1 MNMTDKEMI
10 LDIENFRP
18 FSFSG
23 VQCMYG
29 TALMKSIVRML
40 KRLDV
45 KPGETFVYDKRMARL
60 RNLKYYNHAC
70 SQDFLY
76 YGVSYEEDDDFS
88 KEYECENFDVDGK
101 CYRLWDYWE
110 DPIPNIPDFINCGM
124 LQNIHVDHLNN
135 IYNYLRMEVKAPKEK
150 RRFTIEK
157 K

>member
-1 MNMTDKEMI
+1 MTDKEII

-76 YGVSYEEDDDFS
+76 YGVSYEEDYGFS

-101 CYRLWDYWE
+101 CYRLLNWWE
-110 DPIPNIPDFINCGM
+110 EPILDIPDLINCGF
-124 LQNIHVDHLNN
+124 LQNIHVEHLNK
-135 IYNYLRMEVKAPKEK
+135 IYNYLRMEVKTPQSK
-150 RRFTIEK
+150 RHFTIDK
-157 K
+157 

>member
-1 MNMTDKEMI
+1 MSTTPNDLMAN
-10 LDIENFRP
+10 IENFRP
-18 FSFSG
+18 FAFSG
-23 VQCMYG
+23 IQCMYG
-29 TALMKSIVRML
+29 TALMVSIIRML
-40 KRLDV
+40 KKLEV